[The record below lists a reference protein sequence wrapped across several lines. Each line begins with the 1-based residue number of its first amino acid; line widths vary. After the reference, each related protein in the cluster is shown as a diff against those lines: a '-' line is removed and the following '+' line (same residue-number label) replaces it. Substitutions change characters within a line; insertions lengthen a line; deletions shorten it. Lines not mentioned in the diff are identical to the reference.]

1 MDMDNVIIPWY
12 TENAVSGAAIF
23 VESADVPELAKKY
36 INAAIRWVQRVLRKE
51 EIPHPCGDMADGK
64 LFCRA
69 AEIAAEK
76 REAAVVGGDFIAAMR
91 WRYIESAL
99 SDYMD
104 YLKGVRRK

>member
-1 MDMDNVIIPWY
+1 MDNVTIPWY

-36 INAAIRWVQRVLRKE
+36 MLAAVAWVCRVLRKD
-51 EIPHPCGDMADGK
+51 EIIQPCSDMADK
-64 LFCRA
+64 RLFGRA
-69 AEIAAEK
+69 AEIAAE
-76 REAAVVGGDFIAAMR
+76 RRLLAVRDSDFVAAMR

-99 SDYMD
+99 RDYID